1 MSKPINHS
9 IKNDK
14 VRVQFDSP
22 ISLNK
27 RLETYS
33 SENGISKSG
42 AIRMILNQEL
52 PEIEE
57 TS

>member
-1 MSKPINHS
+1 MSKSIDHS
-9 IKNDK
+9 IGNDK

-33 SENGISKSG
+33 RENGISKSG

-52 PEIEE
+52 PELEEIE
-57 TS
+57 